1 MIGFRTPL
9 VLLSFGTAV
18 FAADTPTFNKDVLPV
33 LQKNCQTC
41 HRPGQAA
48 PMSFLTYESTRPWAK
63 AMKQAVLQHK
73 MPPWFADPAAGHFLN
88 DASLSQS
95 EIDVISK
102 WADNGAVEGNPKEA
116 PAPVQW
122 PEGWRIKLDVI
133 VKGPTIDVP
142 GKPKNNVVEWITV
155 VVPSGFTK
163 DTWITSVEIKPEF
176 PDVTHHMCVAF
187 MPHKPDVQYFE
198 AKWNGKQRDEDG
210 SAIPDKGRTFTG
222 VPAEDCYVP
231 GNPAIDFRPLHA
243 AKLVPAGSDI
253 LMSLH
258 YTPNGKDV
266 TDHVQIGFTTT
277 QEVPERR
284 YLSFNASSPQ
294 DTKRFAIPAGD
305 PNWQSPPAT
314 ATFAQD
320 VELVYMMP
328 HMHARGKDMKYTLEY
343 PDGKK
348 EVILDVP
355 RYDFNWQLGYL
366 TSIKVPKGSK
376 LRIDAHF
383 DNSVNNKF
391 NPNPNRTV
399 YYGEM
404 TWEEMM
410 LGFFS
415 VVVDSH
421 ADPAKILVRPG
432 GPNGA

>member
-1 MIGFRTPL
+1 MMIRAYL
-9 VLLSFGTAV
+9 LLLSLSTLM
-18 FAADTPTFNKDVLPV
+18 FAADAPVTFNKDVLPV

-73 MPPWFADPAAGHFLN
+73 MPPWFAAPTSGHFLN
-88 DASLSQS
+88 DPSLKQA
-95 EIDVISK
+95 EIDVITR
-102 WADNGAVEGNPKEA
+102 WADNGAPEGNPKDA
-116 PAPVQW
+116 PIPVQW
-122 PEGWRIKLDVI
+122 PEGWRIQPDVI
-133 VKGPTIDVP
+133 VKGPTFDVP
-142 GKPKNNVVEWITV
+142 GKPKNNVVEWVTV
-155 VVPSGFTK
+155 VVPTGFTK

-176 PDVTHHMCVAF
+176 PEVTHHMCVAF
-187 MPHKPDVQYFE
+187 VPHKAGVEYYK
-198 AKWNGKQRDEDG
+198 ANWNTKERDEDG
-210 SAIPDKGRTFTG
+210 SALPDKGPTFTG
-222 VPAEDCYVP
+222 VAAEDCYVP
-231 GNPAIDFRPLHA
+231 GNPAVDYRSLHA
-243 AKLVPAGSDI
+243 AKLVPAGTDM

-258 YTPNGKDV
+258 YTPNGKDL
-266 TDHVQIGFTTT
+266 TDHVQVGLTIAK
-277 QEVPERR
+277 EPPDRR
-284 YLSFNASSPQ
+284 YLSLNAGSIRDP
-294 DTKRFAIPAGD
+294 KKFAIPPGD
-305 PNWQSPPAT
+305 PNWESPPAT
-314 ATFAQD
+314 VTFAQD

-343 PDGKK
+343 PDGRK

-355 RYDFNWQLGYL
+355 GYDFNWQLGYL
-366 TSIKVPKGSK
+366 TSIPVPKGTK

-415 VVVDSH
+415 VVVDGH
-421 ADPAKILVRPG
+421 ADPQKILVRPTG
-432 GPNGA
+432 SNGA